1 MSFDQYHEP
10 PEEMDENTR
19 DFARIITSLTEEAE
33 AISWYEQRI
42 AASKDKEVKAIMRH
56 SMEEEF
62 EHFAIA
68 LEWLIRRQPKWGE
81 VLKAILF
88 QKGDILSNAE
98 KAEEILEK

>member
-10 PEEMDENTR
+10 AEEMKPETR
-19 DFARIITSLTEEAE
+19 DFARIIASLTEEAE

-68 LEWLIRRQPKWGE
+68 LEWLIRRLPRWGE
-81 VLKAILF
+81 VLQTILF
-88 QKGDILSNAE
+88 QEGDILENAE
-98 KAEEILEK
+98 KTEKIQKK